1 MQTKGEKH
9 IENKYMESMEIHR
22 NETIKRNKRQKVS
35 GNDGTTLLQDPF
47 TLKTISKG

>member
-1 MQTKGEKH
+1 
-9 IENKYMESMEIHR
+9 METMKIHR